1 MRKRSRWTIVLSS
14 AVLCVVTLVAFIISQ
29 STWLMEEYYI
39 VQLRSDSTKL
49 QRDAAEAL
57 AKIGSVRAIPYLLT
71 AEMTATERRGV
82 FVVGPNESFLL
93 QALRRICIVR
103 RAATL
108 PALKVA
114 LEGQQSNMRII
125 AVNMLSELQGVAVPE
140 LMRTLRD
147 NDPIVRA
154 L

>member
-114 LEGQQSNMRII
+114 LEG
-125 AVNMLSELQGVAVPE
+125 
-140 LMRTLRD
+140 
-147 NDPIVRA
+147 
-154 L
+154 